1 MSTSQELEQQLKQKQ
16 DALSRLV
23 QGGGQ
28 LSKQI
33 TDAWNQ
39 AGGAEQAALRQQ
51 EGKMLTDY
59 VAAAPTARE
68 TYKDIWDP
76 FVRDRLAA
84 QQVQQ
89 QYAPISQIRQELAAR
104 ADALNAAQQSAYSMY
119 NSDVQRGQQ
128 DIGYTQDA
136 YNRAWQKEQAAAAQ
150 AEAERNRQFQAQ
162 QNALSRAASRA
173 RSSEPSAAEIK
184 SAKQLSAISTINN
197 YVKSGDWVGNQDFE
211 KKFLPELRQAYGDV
225 FSSDELNKIAYEA
238 RKPFEQ
244 PASPSSGKKWYQF
257 WK

>member
-1 MSTSQELEQQLKQKQ
+1 MATTQELEQQLKQKQ

-28 LSKQI
+28 LSKNI
-33 TDAWNQ
+33 TDAWNK
-39 AGGAEQAALRQQ
+39 AGGAEQAALRQK
-51 EGKMLTDY
+51 EGQMLTDY

-84 QQVQQ
+84 QAAQQ

-104 ADALNAAQQSAYSMY
+104 ADALNSAQQSAYSMY
-119 NSDVQRGQQ
+119 NSDVQRSQS
-128 DIGYTQDA
+128 DIGFTQDA
-136 YNRAWQKEQAAAAQ
+136 YNRAWQKEQAAAAA

-162 QNALSRAASRA
+162 QNALSRAAARSRA
-173 RSSEPSAAEIK
+173 SEPSAAEVK
-184 SAKQLSAISTINN
+184 SAKQRDAIATINN
-197 YVKSGDWVGNQDFE
+197 YIQSGDWQGNQDSE
-211 KKFLPELRQAYGDV
+211 KKFLPALRQAYGDV
-225 FSSDELNKIAYEA
+225 FNTDELNKLFYEA

-244 PASPSSGKKWYQF
+244 QPAQSSSRKWYQF